1 MDALGLFCCSTVLG
15 LFIAQSLIFT
25 TEKDFVDN
33 GFDKHTIWVENYLSF
48 FEASRKKPQLQTAA
62 LLVYIFP

>member
-33 GFDKHTIWVENYLSF
+33 GFDKHTIWVENYLRELVCKSVDGCKRIF
-48 FEASRKKPQLQTAA
+48 FWH
-62 LLVYIFP
+62 F